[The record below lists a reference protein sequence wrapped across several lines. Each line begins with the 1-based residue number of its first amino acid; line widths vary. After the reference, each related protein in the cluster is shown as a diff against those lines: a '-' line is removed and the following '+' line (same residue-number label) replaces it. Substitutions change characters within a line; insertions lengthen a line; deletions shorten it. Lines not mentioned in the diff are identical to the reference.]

1 MYLIIILEKFQ
12 QEFEDCLSAS
22 QTAVESMGFQ
32 QSQEE
37 FEEKIIQ
44 MFSVL
49 SKTHKDL
56 ITNSQKTVE
65 STIEKLNQEIGRS
78 FGGDC
83 FVMNNSRTKEYFE

>member
-1 MYLIIILEKFQ
+1 V
-12 QEFEDCLSAS
+12 S
-22 QTAVESMGFQ
+22 QTAVESMEFQ

-49 SKTHKDL
+49 SKIHKDL

-65 STIEKLNQEIGRS
+65 STIEKLNQEIGKGFSKERIVVIS
-78 FGGDC
+78 L
-83 FVMNNSRTKEYFE
+83 NSRTKADFK